1 LTPRAVLSAVIA
13 VILAM
18 LAALAVVTLPYARLP
33 LTAGQRRILTAGI
46 ALFLA
51 ALAYWD

>member
-1 LTPRAVLSAVIA
+1 
-13 VILAM
+13 
-18 LAALAVVTLPYARLP
+18 LAVVTLPYARLP

-51 ALAYWD
+51 ALAAWVTFVLPAYWD